1 VEPSKIVLFDLPRIT
16 REIIEQAVGA
26 EPDMVIVDGF
36 AADASLADASLADAV
51 GRSEPDFVISGRDYE
66 FAEVCA
72 VLDERPRLRV
82 LTVVEDGREA
92 TLYELRPTRTPLG
105 EVSPQTIVEAIRGTR
120 RATS

>member
-1 VEPSKIVLFDLPRIT
+1 MEPSKIVLVDLPRIT
-16 REIIEQAVGA
+16 REIVEQAVGA

-36 AADASLADASLADAV
+36 DAPASLLDAV
-51 GRSEPDFVISGRDYE
+51 ERGEPDFVISGRDYE

-72 VLDERPRLRV
+72 VLDERPHLHV
-82 LTVVEDGREA
+82 LAVVDDGREA

-120 RATS
+120 RAMS

>member
-1 VEPSKIVLFDLPRIT
+1 VEPSKIVLVDLPRIT

-26 EPDMVIVDGF
+26 EPDMVIVDGL
-36 AADASLADASLADAV
+36 AGGASLPDAV
-51 GRSEPDFVISGRDYE
+51 QRREPDFVISGRDYE

-72 VLDERPRLRV
+72 ILDERPRLRV
-82 LTVVEDGREA
+82 LAVLEDGREA

-120 RATS
+120 RAMS